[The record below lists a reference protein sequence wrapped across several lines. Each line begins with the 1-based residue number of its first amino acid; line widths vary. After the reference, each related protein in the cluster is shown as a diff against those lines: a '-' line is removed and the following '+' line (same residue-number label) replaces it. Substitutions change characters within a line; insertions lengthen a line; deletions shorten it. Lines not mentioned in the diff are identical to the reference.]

1 MEYRKLGSSDLEISA
16 IAFGAWAIG
25 GWLWG
30 GADENEAQKAI
41 RASIDLGGTTID
53 TAPVYG
59 FGVSEIIVGKAIE
72 SVPRDKIQLL
82 TKYGLR
88 WDTEKGVAFFATQ
101 DNNGN
106 DINIQK
112 FAGKDSV
119 IKECEDSLRRLKTDY
134 IDLYQIHWHDESTP
148 ISETM
153 EAVEQLL
160 KEGKIRAAGVCN
172 YQTDWVDEAL
182 KSVNIVSNQVPYS
195 MLRKDIEKDVVPHS
209 LEKNIGIL
217 AYSPLQRGVLTG
229 KIKSGYKFNEG
240 DNRADLPYF
249 KGENLTKINAF
260 LEGIRPIAED
270 KGATIAQLVLKWTLE
285 QPGIT
290 CALAGARN
298 IQQVE
303 DNLKAASLSL
313 SEEEKFQINQGI
325 KSLNLDL

>member
-1 MEYRKLGSSDLEISA
+1 MEFRKLGNSDLEISV

-30 GADENEAQKAI
+30 GADEKEAEKAI
-41 RASIDLGGTTID
+41 RASIDMGGTTID

-59 FGVSEIIVGKAIE
+59 FGVSEKIVGKAIE
-72 SVPRDKIQLL
+72 GISRDKIQVL

-88 WDTEKGVAFFATQ
+88 WNTKKGVQFFNTK
-101 DNNGN
+101 DNDGN
-106 DINIQK
+106 DINIHK
-112 FAGKDSV
+112 YAGKASV
-119 IKECEDSLRRLKTDY
+119 IKECEDSLQRLKTDY

-160 KEGKIRAAGVCN
+160 KDGKIRTAGVCN
-172 YQTDWVDEAL
+172 YQTSWVEEAL
-182 KSVNIVSNQVPYS
+182 DSINIVSNQVPYS
-195 MLRKDIEKDVVPHS
+195 MLRKDIEKDVVPQA
-209 LEKNIGIL
+209 LERNIGIL

-229 KIKSGYKFNEG
+229 KIKPGYKFNDG

-249 KGENLTKINAF
+249 KGENLKEINSF
-260 LEGIRPIAED
+260 LEGIKPIAEN
-270 KGATIAQLVLKWTLE
+270 KGATLAQLVLKWTLG

-303 DNLKAASLSL
+303 DNLKAASLQL
-313 SEEEKFQINQGI
+313 SKEEIYQINQEL
-325 KSLNLDL
+325 KELSLDL